1 MNSKHDLTTASRQ
14 TLIRVIA
21 AQEAT
26 MADQQA
32 LIAQLQARI
41 EVLKGKA
48 KAGGLKG
55 MPGNKHWRS

>member
-1 MNSKHDLTTASRQ
+1 
-14 TLIRVIA
+14 LIRVIA